1 MTDQDP
7 IENDIQKDST
17 DLKVGADSAAPSVD
31 SAAESEDI
39 LDEQDEVEQP
49 RKPYTSSDQVVR
61 HHLRG
66 MFQTWFLEYASY
78 VILER
83 AVPNIEDGLK
93 PVQRRI
99 LHAMKTIDDG
109 RFNKVANIVGTTMQY
124 HPHGD
129 ASIKDALVQLGQ
141 KDLLVET
148 QGNWGNILT
157 GSAAA
162 AARYIEA
169 RLSLFASEVLYNPKV
184 TEWTVSYDGRKR
196 EPVTLPAKFPLLL
209 AQGAEGIA
217 VGLSSKI
224 LPHNFNEILDA
235 AIAYVRGEEFELY
248 PDFITGGLIDVSRY
262 NDGRRGGGLKVR
274 AKIEKID
281 QKTLNITELPFGK
294 TAETLIESI
303 LKAFERGQI
312 KIRKVEDNTS
322 ATASI
327 LVHLLPGTSSDKTI
341 DALYAFTD
349 CEVNISPNCCVIS
362 DKKPCF
368 LGVSDVL
375 RHSVDTTKRIIES
388 ELRVVLDEDRE
399 QLLYATLERIF
410 IEERIYKDR
419 EYEQAPDIDSAV
431 AHIDGRLVPFKHLFN
446 RDVTGDDILRL
457 LEIKMKRIL
466 RFNSDE
472 ADRAIANLKARIET
486 TLDKLNHIDR
496 VTIEWYEYLK
506 NKYGE
511 AYPRRTQIR
520 SFEVIQAATVAEA
533 SEKLYINREEG
544 FVGTALKKDEF
555 ICNCSPLDDIIIFY
569 RDGRYKITRVQ
580 EKFDVGKNVLF
591 INVYTRNDKRT
602 IYNVIYQ
609 NGRGGAFYMKRFAAT
624 GISRDKIYNLTP
636 GQPGTR
642 VVWFTCN
649 PNGEAE
655 VVKVTLKP
663 KLRLK
668 NLSFEVDFGKLAIKS
683 RSALGN
689 LVTKNEVQRFSLKE
703 HGVSTLGGREVWF
716 DPDVLRLNYDG
727 RGEYLG
733 EFSGADR
740 IMVITKAG
748 DYYTTNFDVTNH
760 YDEGILRIE
769 KYRRNTVWTAIVDDA
784 DQGFPYIKRFELDD
798 SAKVQRFI
806 GENAK
811 STLIALTDQAA
822 PQIQLNFADE
832 GRVPMIID
840 AVEFIGVK
848 SIKARGKRLSILP
861 LESIEILPAPENEE
875 ATDADDA
882 EEANSDDDKSAFSND
897 SINTEL
903 DDDQESSAAAY
914 TPSLFSDDEDENE
927 KS

>member
-7 IENDIQKDST
+7 IENDIQEESEAV
-17 DLKVGADSAAPSVD
+17 KVGADSAAPSVA
-31 SAAESEDI
+31 SGAESEDV
-39 LDEQDEVEQP
+39 LDEKDEVEQP

-419 EYEQAPDIDSAV
+419 EYEQAQDIDSAV

-446 RDVTGDDILRL
+446 RDVTRDDILRL

-544 FVGTALKKDEF
+544 FVGTSLKKDEF

-769 KYRRNTVWTAIVDDA
+769 KYRQNTVWTAIVDDA

-798 SAKVQRFI
+798 SAKIQRFI

-822 PQIQLNFADE
+822 PQIQLNFAEE

-840 AVEFIGVK
+840 AVDFIGVK

-861 LESIEILPAPENEE
+861 LESIEILPAPVEE
-875 ATDADDA
+875 VADESDS
-882 EEANSDDDKSAFSND
+882 EADKSAFSND
-897 SINTEL
+897 SINTDL
-903 DDDQESSAAAY
+903 DDDQDDTTSAY

>member
-7 IENDIQKDST
+7 IENDIQEDSA

-31 SAAESEDI
+31 SDVESEDV
-39 LDEQDEVEQP
+39 LDEQDELEQP

-375 RHSVDTTKRIIES
+375 RHSVDTTKRIIDS

-446 RDVTGDDILRL
+446 RDVTRDDILRL

-769 KYRRNTVWTAIVDDA
+769 KYRQNTVWTAIVDDA

-811 STLIALTDQAA
+811 STLIALTDQSA

-875 ATDADDA
+875 AADADDA
-882 EEANSDDDKSAFSND
+882 EESNSDADKSAFSND
-897 SINTEL
+897 SINTDL

>member
-7 IENDIQKDST
+7 IENDIQESG
-17 DLKVGADSAAPSVD
+17 VEQNAGAETAAPTVD
-31 SAAESEDI
+31 SADESEDV

-446 RDVTGDDILRL
+446 RDVTRDDILRL

-506 NKYGE
+506 NKYGD

-544 FVGTALKKDEF
+544 FVGTSLKKDEF

-655 VVKVTLKP
+655 VVKVSLKP

-748 DYYTTNFDVTNH
+748 EYYTTNFDVTNH

-769 KYRRNTVWTAIVDDA
+769 KYRQNTVWTAIVDDA

-798 SAKVQRFI
+798 SAKIQRFI

-861 LESIEILPAPENEE
+861 LDGIEILPPPPAEE
-875 ATDADDA
+875 DAEDADDSNPDA
-882 EEANSDDDKSAFSND
+882 DKSAFSND
-897 SINTEL
+897 SINTDL
-903 DDDQESSAAAY
+903 DDDDQESAAAAY

>member
-1 MTDQDP
+1 M
-7 IENDIQKDST
+7 
-17 DLKVGADSAAPSVD
+17 
-31 SAAESEDI
+31 
-39 LDEQDEVEQP
+39 
-49 RKPYTSSDQVVR
+49 
-61 HHLRG
+61 
-66 MFQTWFLEYASY
+66 
-78 VILER
+78 
-83 AVPNIEDGLK
+83 
-93 PVQRRI
+93 
-99 LHAMKTIDDG
+99 
-109 RFNKVANIVGTTMQY
+109 
-124 HPHGD
+124 
-129 ASIKDALVQLGQ
+129 
-141 KDLLVET
+141 
-148 QGNWGNILT
+148 
-157 GSAAA
+157 
-162 AARYIEA
+162 
-169 RLSLFASEVLYNPKV
+169 
-184 TEWTVSYDGRKR
+184 
-196 EPVTLPAKFPLLL
+196 
-209 AQGAEGIA
+209 
-217 VGLSSKI
+217 
-224 LPHNFNEILDA
+224 
-235 AIAYVRGEEFELY
+235 
-248 PDFITGGLIDVSRY
+248 
-262 NDGRRGGGLKVR
+262 
-274 AKIEKID
+274 
-281 QKTLNITELPFGK
+281 
-294 TAETLIESI
+294 
-303 LKAFERGQI
+303 
-312 KIRKVEDNTS
+312 
-322 ATASI
+322 
-327 LVHLLPGTSSDKTI
+327 
-341 DALYAFTD
+341 
-349 CEVNISPNCCVIS
+349 
-362 DKKPCF
+362 
-368 LGVSDVL
+368 
-375 RHSVDTTKRIIES
+375 
-388 ELRVVLDEDRE
+388 
-399 QLLYATLERIF
+399 
-410 IEERIYKDR
+410 
-419 EYEQAPDIDSAV
+419 
-431 AHIDGRLVPFKHLFN
+431 
-446 RDVTGDDILRL
+446 
-457 LEIKMKRIL
+457 
-466 RFNSDE
+466 
-472 ADRAIANLKARIET
+472 
-486 TLDKLNHIDR
+486 
-496 VTIEWYEYLK
+496 
-506 NKYGE
+506 
-511 AYPRRTQIR
+511 
-520 SFEVIQAATVAEA
+520 
-533 SEKLYINREEG
+533 
-544 FVGTALKKDEF
+544 
-555 ICNCSPLDDIIIFY
+555 
-569 RDGRYKITRVQ
+569 
-580 EKFDVGKNVLF
+580 GKNVLF